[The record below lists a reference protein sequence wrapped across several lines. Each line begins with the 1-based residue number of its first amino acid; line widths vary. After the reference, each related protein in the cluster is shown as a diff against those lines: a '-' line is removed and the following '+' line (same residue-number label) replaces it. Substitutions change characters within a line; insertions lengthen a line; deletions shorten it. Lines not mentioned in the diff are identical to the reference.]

1 MRWKLCQWTGKKEK
15 WLLFVDAICPQPTS
29 WMMMNDIK
37 DYWYSVSINY
47 KICGNVEIILKV
59 LYSNAWNIINYTVDK
74 QLNALQTRIQNVYII
89 IVSFTI
95 YKFYCNVIKWQL
107 LGTVEIMQI
116 INWANNRCHWWT
128 VNVTVFVNGRKLLLS
143 SVTVTAKQYFLYSA
157 VYAQQLRLPGYL
169 MILKYK
175 CSVSNWNTLYVMS

>member
-1 MRWKLCQWTGKKEK
+1 MNDNGELTLYFETKLSKLIFSLRRLKFLERSGMRWKLCQWTEKKEK

-47 KICGNVEIILKV
+47 KICGNVEILDCSVILKV

-95 YKFYCNVIKWQL
+95 YKFYCNVIKCAMSL
-107 LGTVEIMQI
+107 NGYSR
-116 INWANNRCHWWT
+116 NYAN
-128 VNVTVFVNGRKLLLS
+128 
-143 SVTVTAKQYFLYSA
+143 Y
-157 VYAQQLRLPGYL
+157 
-169 MILKYK
+169 
-175 CSVSNWNTLYVMS
+175 